1 MTHKARTGDRMPQP
15 IEHTN
20 VAAGPTVLLAKI
32 ILCLLVITWNLRAF
46 ATEVVR
52 ASHAWTSQVVAS
64 NLGLL
69 LLCMC

>member
-1 MTHKARTGDRMPQP
+1 MTHKTRTGDRMPQP

-20 VAAGPTVLLAKI
+20 VAAGPTVLLV
-32 ILCLLVITWNLRAF
+32 LCLLVITWNLRAF

-64 NLGLL
+64 NPGLL